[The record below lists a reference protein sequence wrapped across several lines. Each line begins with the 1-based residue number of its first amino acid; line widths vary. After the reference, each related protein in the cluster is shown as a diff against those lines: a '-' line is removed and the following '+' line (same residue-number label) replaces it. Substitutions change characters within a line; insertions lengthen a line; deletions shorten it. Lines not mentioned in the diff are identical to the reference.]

1 MIVQPDAWT
10 SGTGSALSG
19 AAPTAETTRA
29 ESSEPSITSLRGSGA
44 GIMGEE
50 MTEHFIYDRKTGGI
64 RGVWVNPGQAVPLGV
79 TEEFC
84 PVPGLPRSDTGG
96 FVTKD
101 SGAREEMPTGSVRDT
116 REGKGRF
123 DLISPFALRRLAG
136 VYERGS
142 VKYAS
147 RNWEKGQPFSR
158 CLDSALRHLNS
169 FAMGWT
175 DEDHLAQAL
184 WNVAAIIHF
193 QEVGR
198 NELDDM
204 PHYQS
209 GPNASCMTLSNAN
222 KTHP

>member
-1 MIVQPDAWT
+1 MLKAPSKE
-10 SGTGSALSG
+10 SGTATMDADVMRVDIREIL
-19 AAPTAETTRA
+19 PT
-29 ESSEPSITSLRGSGA
+29 
-44 GIMGEE
+44 
-50 MTEHFIYDRKTGGI
+50 
-64 RGVWVNPGQAVPLGV
+64 
-79 TEEFC
+79 
-84 PVPGLPRSDTGG
+84 

-101 SGAREEMPTGSVRDT
+101 SGTREEMPTGSVRDT

-142 VKYAS
+142 RKYAA

-158 CLDSALRHLNS
+158 CLDSALRHLNA

-193 QEVGR
+193 QETGR
-198 NELDDM
+198 GAELDDM
-204 PHYQS
+204 PHYQA
-209 GPNASCMTLSNAN
+209 GPQ
-222 KTHP
+222 P